1 VRFAVLP
8 LLAALAGC
16 LTDVPP
22 SGSIRSV
29 TLAPAGPTH
38 FSALHDTL
46 GFTVQVVDLDGD
58 RVDPG
63 HLTLISR
70 DPSIVRMI
78 GETLVES
85 VGNGSTWIIAS
96 ADGTIDSIGVTVSQV
111 SDTLLL
117 QMRPELPVTTVGAG
131 AFLPLSC
138 RVFDA
143 SGQLLDLSTSVTSA
157 TGVVSGTSCD
167 NLTATSSGLDTLSV
181 QAGGYSSRL
190 AVAVAIRPTLG
201 SDPAAP
207 FPVDS
212 IPAGFQPWAPTLRR
226 TPSGAL
232 ELYFAGYVAA
242 PEASNGLRGHLY
254 RLVSSDGVSFQFDGI
269 ALRRSNSLCDPQGT
283 GIENV
288 AIVPRSDGAGWRMF
302 YAAGG
307 YDCYG
312 WQVFSAV
319 SGDGLSWT
327 KESGARVNNGGTL
340 PPATPVTA
348 PWPSGEGINI
358 DRLPNGTWRMLT
370 GAYERSTPRENRFQ
384 IIEWRSSDQLKWT
397 YQGPVLTTRQV
408 GPEVNRSIASPSVVT
423 LAPGLY
429 RMFFSGDNLND
440 PGGASGI
447 YTAVSR
453 DFQHWQVE
461 GVLVSDPATRFYYS
475 SVVGNLLAFI
485 REPVNQ
491 PRSLG
496 LVQVVMP

>member
-1 VRFAVLP
+1 MRLGVLA
-8 LLAALAGC
+8 LIAGLAAGC
-16 LTDVPP
+16 LTDVP

-29 TLAPAGPTH
+29 TLAPTGPTH

-46 GFTVQVVDLDGD
+46 AFTVQVVDRAGN
-58 RVDPG
+58 RVEPNR
-63 HLTLISR
+63 LSLISR
-70 DPSIVRMI
+70 DPAIARII

-85 VGNGSTWIIAS
+85 VSNGSAWIIAG
-96 ADGTIDSIGVTVSQV
+96 ADGTIDSVQVTVSQV
-111 SDTLLL
+111 RDTLLL
-117 QMRPELPVTTVGAG
+117 QLRPGLPVATLDPGAT
-131 AFLPLSC
+131 LQLSC

-143 SGQLLDLSTSVTSA
+143 SGQLLAASTAVSSA

-167 NLTATSSGLDTLSV
+167 ALTAAGSGLDTLSV
-181 QAGGYSSRL
+181 QAGGYTSRL
-190 AVAVAIRPTLG
+190 AVAVAIRPSLG

-226 TPSGAL
+226 TPSGDL
-232 ELYFAGYVAA
+232 ELYFAGYVDA

-254 RLVSSDGVSFQFDGI
+254 RLVSSDGIAFQFDGI
-269 ALRRSNSLCDPQGT
+269 ALRRSTALCDPQGT

-288 AIVPRSDGAGWRMF
+288 AIAPRSDGAGWRMF

-312 WQVFSAV
+312 WQIFSAV
-319 SGDGLSWT
+319 STDGLNWT
-327 KESGARVNNGGTL
+327 RESGVRVGNGGNL
-340 PPATPVTA
+340 PPATPVDA

-358 DRLPNGTWRMLT
+358 DQLPDGTWRMLT
-370 GAYERSTPRENRFQ
+370 GAYERITPRENRFQ
-384 IIEWRSSDQLKWT
+384 IIEWRSHDQRQWT
-397 YQGPVLTTRQV
+397 YQGPVLTTREV
-408 GPEVNRSIASPSVVT
+408 GPEVNRSIASPSVVA

-429 RMFFSGDNLND
+429 RMFFSGDNLKD
-440 PGGASGI
+440 PGGSSGI

-453 DFQHWQVE
+453 DFRHWQVE
-461 GVLVSDPATRFYYS
+461 GVLVSDPAARYYYS

-485 REPVNQ
+485 RAPANQ
-491 PRSLG
+491 PRTLG